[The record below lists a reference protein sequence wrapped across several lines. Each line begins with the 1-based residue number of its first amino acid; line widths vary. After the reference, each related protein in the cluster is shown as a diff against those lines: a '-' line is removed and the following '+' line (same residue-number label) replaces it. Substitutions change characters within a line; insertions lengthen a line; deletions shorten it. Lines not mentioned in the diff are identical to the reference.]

1 MCASRTFAKIFLL
14 DSCAP
19 HSVSFWFVSYDT
31 ITKQRASLLFS
42 IVHFLFF
49 GPLLSFTPEYRRA
62 YALTIKHIIMECE
75 KRCFIIH
82 FIHVCSRIFIHGT
95 FSNSSFFCCI
105 LECMVYSFWLDTLNI
120 RNKKDANKY
129 KSENVW
135 SARIVA
141 RAHSWEWKKKQN
153 GERTGKLPPN
163 YEEKRKLRK
172 VKEIEEGWW
181 RWCREREQGV
191 GAGGKEVEIKTEHS
205 STSVHVLL
213 CTALYCCVCAWLA
226 GWFWRWF
233 IWHGICNKNTN
244 SFEISSMLTITKING
259 ESLESRVLSAYFFS
273 RESERERERERLP
286 CGTSLFYVLNN
297 NNISTL
303 RTKHSK

>member
-1 MCASRTFAKIFLL
+1 MPNWITCCCCCSLAISKWQRRFHFTTYYNLIYDVILFFSGSLFGIYLDLRLAFLLFGSGWVAVAVIIMWVHCNTSNDFCCRLRRRNDIDMLHNSVYLFVCAPRTFAKFFLL
-14 DSCAP
+14 DSCGP

-31 ITKQRASLLFS
+31 ITKQRERESLSLSFS

-49 GPLLSFTPEYRRA
+49 VPLLSFTPEYRRA

-172 VKEIEEGWW
+172 VKEIGEGWW
-181 RWCREREQGV
+181 W
-191 GAGGKEVEIKTEHS
+191 
-205 STSVHVLL
+205 
-213 CTALYCCVCAWLA
+213 W
-226 GWFWRWF
+226 WR
-233 IWHGICNKNTN
+233 
-244 SFEISSMLTITKING
+244 
-259 ESLESRVLSAYFFS
+259 ESRGWEQA
-273 RESERERERERLP
+273 E
-286 CGTSLFYVLNN
+286 
-297 NNISTL
+297 
-303 RTKHSK
+303 KKSK